1 MNSKFLAG
9 LFTGLVIGWSIGFFT
24 AHFWTLLF
32 IGVAVAV
39 IVGAFRWPR
48 GKGRKGRGAYA

>member
-9 LFTGLVIGWSIGFFT
+9 LITGLVIGWAIGFFT
-24 AHFWTLLF
+24 AQFWTLLF

-48 GKGRKGRGAYA
+48 SKGRGKGAYA